1 MISVSGHNWEE
12 LTVNKRILEKFRID
26 NGFSEIISKLIISRN
41 FDKTEIFSLKN
52 NVELSNPLKNF
63 LDIKKGH
70 DILEKSIIKKDKIY
84 LIGDYDVDGCVATSI
99 FINFFKL
106 INKDVTFF
114 IPNRFSDG
122 YGASLD
128 FIKKIVREKPDL
140 VIMLDCG
147 SNSHDSIR
155 FLNQLNIKTLIIDH
169 HELIKPYPKAN
180 SIINPKKDCDY
191 SKFDFFSAST
201 LVYFFLDSFIDKKK
215 LDINFSEN
223 LFYVLLSIVSDVM
236 PLRKM
241 NRYICIYVL
250 NNFDFNKN
258 FIVKK
263 IFELKNIKRPLEIED
278 LGFLIGPILNSAG
291 RLKDCTNVIKL
302 ITSDDYIEKEK
313 ILKDLLSLNE
323 KRKEIENKVLNEIDF
338 KKIINN
344 NDNIIILKNDFIS
357 EGIIG
362 IIASRLKDYFN
373 KPSIVLTKSNN
384 IYKASARSVP
394 IFNIG
399 KYIFNAI
406 NKKLLISGGGHNLA
420 AGFNIAPEKI
430 NDFINYLNSNFLK
443 NTIKN
448 TKKYVS
454 KISTKSINKDFY
466 NEMNILKPFGSKNE
480 KPLFLIEKVKIIKP
494 KLIKSRYI
502 SFFLQSRNRKFL
514 SAISFSFPNS
524 EISKNLLYNK
534 NEMNLLVQIKENFWN
549 NKKTLQLIVKDVIEL
564 PNNA

>member
-12 LTVNKRILEKFRID
+12 LTVNKRILEKFKIEY
-26 NGFSEIISKLIISRN
+26 GFSEIISKLIISRD

-52 NVELSNPLKNF
+52 NVKLSNPLKNF
-63 LDIKKGH
+63 SDIKKGH
-70 DILEKSIIKKDKIY
+70 DILEKSIIKKNKIY

-99 FINFFKL
+99 FINFFKQ
-106 INKDVTFF
+106 INKDVSFF
-114 IPNRFSDG
+114 IPNRFTDG

-128 FIKKIVREKPDL
+128 FIKKVLIEKPDL

-147 SNSHDSIR
+147 SNSYDTIK
-155 FLNQLNIKTLIIDH
+155 FLNQNNIKSLVIDH
-169 HELIKPYPKAN
+169 HEIIKPYPKAN
-180 SIINPKKDCDY
+180 CLINPKKDCDY
-191 SKFDFFSAST
+191 SKFDFFSASA
-201 LVYFFLDSFIDKKK
+201 LVYFFLESFINKKK

-241 NRYICIYVL
+241 NRYISIYVL

-263 IFELKNIKRPLEIED
+263 IFQLKKINRPLEIED

-291 RLKDCTNVIKL
+291 RLKDCTNVIRL
-302 ITSDDYIEKEK
+302 LTSDNYIEKEK
-313 ILKDLLSLNE
+313 ILKELLSLNE

-338 KKIINN
+338 KKITNN
-344 NDNIIILKNDFIS
+344 NENIIILKNDFIN

-384 IYKASARSVP
+384 IYKASARSIP

-406 NKKLLISGGGHNLA
+406 NKKLLIRGGGHNLA
-420 AGFNIAPEKI
+420 AGFNIASNKI
-430 NDFINYLNSNFLK
+430 NDFKDYLNLNFLK
-443 NTIKN
+443 NSIKYSR
-448 TKKYVS
+448 KYVC
-454 KISTKSINKDFY
+454 KVSTKSINKDFC
-466 NEMNILKPFGSKNE
+466 NEINILKPFGSKNE
-480 KPLFLIEKVKIIKP
+480 NPVFLIEKVKIIKP
-494 KLIKSRYI
+494 KLIKGRYI
-502 SFFLQSRNRKFL
+502 SFFIQSRNRKFL
-514 SAISFSFPNS
+514 SAISFAFPNS

-534 NEMNLLVQIKENFWN
+534 NEMDLLVQMKENFWN
-549 NKKTLQLIVKDVIEL
+549 NKKSLQLIVKDVIQL